1 MDLESRPLTWAD
13 LSAVCALQ
21 NAYDR
26 RFFGEPLLAVE
37 DVRADWR
44 NPEFALTQDSEA
56 WVSAAG
62 DLVGFATLD
71 HRGGLESVVA
81 DDPTVCWL
89 ADVLEARWEGE
100 AARRG
105 HAAVHRHVAAA
116 DALGIERLRRR
127 GYHRQYTVWT
137 LTLPQQVGV
146 CRRELPSGY
155 RVVPFSEADARDAYA
170 VIADAFAE
178 WGGRQR
184 SYGAWRAAVLDR
196 PDVSL
201 PHCLLARFGEEVVG
215 VCLVVDPVADRR
227 PELWVA
233 QLAVRADHRRRGVA
247 QELLAR
253 TVLAARARGVAE
265 VGLATDTRTGALAL
279 YERLE
284 MTVRHTLHAY
294 ALALGPDEGRPRE
307 FATPTTS
314 E

>member
-56 WVSAAG
+56 WVSADG

-71 HRGGLESVVA
+71 HRGGLESAVS
-81 DDPTVCWL
+81 DDPTVSWL
-89 ADVLEARWEGE
+89 ADVLETRWEGE

-105 HAAVHRHVAAA
+105 LACLHRYVAAA
-116 DALGIERLRRR
+116 DALGIERLSRR
-127 GYHRQYTVWT
+127 GYHQQYTIWT
-137 LTLPQQVGV
+137 LTLPRQAGV
-146 CRRELPSGY
+146 RSRELPSGY
-155 RVVPFSEADARDAYA
+155 RLVPFAEADARDAYA

-178 WGGRQR
+178 WGGHER

-215 VCLVVDPVADRR
+215 VCLVVDPVVDRR

-233 QLAVRADHRRRGVA
+233 QLAVRADHRRCGVA
-247 QELLAR
+247 QEMLAQ
-253 TVLAARARGVAE
+253 TVVAARARGVVE
-265 VGLATDTRTGALAL
+265 VGLATDTRTGARGL
-279 YERLE
+279 YERLG

-294 ALALGPDEGRPRE
+294 ALALGPVEGCSTG